1 MILTAEARK
10 AHRAPAPDVELMH
23 RILVALAGHSSKR
36 PARSIDLRAKL
47 GADVSEFH
55 RALEKLNAERLV
67 NTASVFR
74 KGDGVGHVVVW
85 ISGIAPKNDPWLALN
100 ARGLFAIHPSHTI
113 PPRFPQKLD
122 HDRDPRPDLVR
133 VTAGA
138 RSHRTRGE
146 ADALRARI
154 AAAVQGK
161 PQQDGLTVKQLAAT
175 LGVTAAAINHLI
187 KDSPRIA
194 RAPACGKPAAG
205 KKPDVVFDPFAEEVT
220 A

>member
-1 MILTAEARK
+1 MILIAEAHNAR
-10 AHRAPAPDVELMH
+10 RAPAPDVELMH

-36 PARSIDLRAKL
+36 PARSTDLRAKL
-47 GADVSEFH
+47 GADVAEFH
-55 RALEKLNAERLV
+55 RALEKLNTERLV

-74 KGDGVGHVVVW
+74 KGAAPYMAVW

-100 ARGLFAIHPSHTI
+100 ARGLFSIHPSHTI

-122 HDRDPRPDLVR
+122 RDRDPRPDLVR
-133 VTAGA
+133 VTAA
-138 RSHRTRGE
+138 ACSHRTRAE

-154 AAAVQGK
+154 AEAVQGK
-161 PQQDGLTVKQLAAT
+161 PQQHGLTVKQLAAT

-205 KKPDVVFDPFAEEVT
+205 KKPDVVYDPFAEEVT

>member
-36 PARSIDLRAKL
+36 PARSIDL
-47 GADVSEFH
+47 
-55 RALEKLNAERLV
+55 
-67 NTASVFR
+67 
-74 KGDGVGHVVVW
+74 
-85 ISGIAPKNDPWLALN
+85 
-100 ARGLFAIHPSHTI
+100 
-113 PPRFPQKLD
+113 
-122 HDRDPRPDLVR
+122 R

-175 LGVTAAAINHLI
+175 LGVTAAAISHLI

-194 RAPACGKPAAG
+194 RAPACGKPPPG